1 MKFQPGAHHNACI
14 IPIIGDCSMTRV
26 IANALH
32 QTFAGR
38 ASRKSWLRRTCVR
51 TRGLNSPVCSVI
63 CASAHADR
71 PSGSRAMA
79 EKSRAHVLASTLV
92 RENREFF
99 TMWCSQALAP
109 MCLLVAERWLK
120 LDVRVSAVSISWR
133 RLSGVLVK
141 WAVRKNF
148 LLTYASKVREHAH
161 ANKCAHAHAYV
172 HRPRLLD
179 QFINSSFVHALTH
192 TYICESAR
200 TCTQKKRKRSHG
212 LLHEQ
217 VHELVHVAEANR
229 LQVDK

>member
-1 MKFQPGAHHNACI
+1 MGADDAPAPPPFRTEYLPHVCLLITSAIALAPVTYPWSDGHKIDVPEHRLPASISTSQLVIERSHMTFQPGVHHNACI

-99 TMWCSQALAP
+99 TM
-109 MCLLVAERWLK
+109 
-120 LDVRVSAVSISWR
+120 
-133 RLSGVLVK
+133 
-141 WAVRKNF
+141 
-148 LLTYASKVREHAH
+148 
-161 ANKCAHAHAYV
+161 
-172 HRPRLLD
+172 
-179 QFINSSFVHALTH
+179 
-192 TYICESAR
+192 
-200 TCTQKKRKRSHG
+200 
-212 LLHEQ
+212 
-217 VHELVHVAEANR
+217 
-229 LQVDK
+229 